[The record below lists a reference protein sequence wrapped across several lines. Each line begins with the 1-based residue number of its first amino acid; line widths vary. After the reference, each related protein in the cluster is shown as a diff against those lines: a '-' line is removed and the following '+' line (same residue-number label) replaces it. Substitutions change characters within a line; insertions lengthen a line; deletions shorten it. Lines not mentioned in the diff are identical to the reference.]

1 MLYHIKTDFNRS
13 LKKKYDCNPIVKNIR
28 NKLYAVKK
36 NLVKGLYNTEV
47 HTKCLKYSFAKDEG
61 DKTRTEEN
69 KRAIIPH
76 QIGDHSSC
84 HPR

>member
-1 MLYHIKTDFNRS
+1 ML
-13 LKKKYDCNPIVKNIR
+13 L
-28 NKLYAVKK
+28 KK